1 VPTLIAHDI
10 QPGGYYDAPQNDRTV
25 VTLPSTDGADFLIA
39 FYTANS
45 IQGNLNPVFDSEG
58 NVWTKIESA
67 PPGDFDHDYNI
78 ASMGIYWCANPI
90 TSPTSQTFTVINLGG
105 SLGTAHACLAVQ
117 AWGGLL
123 DIAYDTQLW
132 SGQQL
137 SPYTQGPLPIEGIA
151 FAAIGLGYDETHCCL
166 RDAGRGWIYARGQFG
181 VAVGCVRLLRDGLWV
196 QISSHIRPYQRRMD
210 VDTWD
215 WSRWGCSP
223 WIHVH
228 GSPATYDTVRLHRT
242 TPWRGHSG
250 TLIMASTK
258 ISNLPAVSAAAPA
271 QEFPVAD
278 SGTTRKVTITQL
290 LTLIGSTFPVILSDP
305 VSPADNTAWIL
316 NDGVKVA
323 LRVKLTG
330 LAVFSIVE
338 RTL

>member
-151 FAAIGLGYDETHCCL
+151 FAAIGLGYDET
-166 RDAGRGWIYARGQFG
+166 I
-181 VAVGCVRLLRDGLWV
+181 V
-196 QISSHIRPYQRRMD
+196 
-210 VDTWD
+210 
-215 WSRWGCSP
+215 
-223 WIHVH
+223 
-228 GSPATYDTVRLHRT
+228 
-242 TPWRGHSG
+242 
-250 TLIMASTK
+250 
-258 ISNLPAVSAAAPA
+258 VSATLGAGG
-271 QEFPVAD
+271 FTLVD
-278 SGTTRKVTITQL
+278 SLVSRSGVFGYCGMACGYKLVPISDPTSVEWMWTPGTGVGGAVLLGFTYTVPPPPTTRYGCIAPL
-290 LTLIGSTFPVILSDP
+290 PGAVIREP
-305 VSPADNTAWIL
+305 
-316 NDGVKVA
+316 
-323 LRVKLTG
+323 
-330 LAVFSIVE
+330 
-338 RTL
+338 